1 MATHTDVF
9 ERKEVKYRLS
19 AGQLRA
25 LVSALEGRMAPDAF
39 GRTRVTSLYF
49 DTPARS
55 LIDRSLEKPLYK
67 EKLRLRAYGA
77 PAPDGLVFI
86 ELKKK
91 FKGIVYKRRV
101 GCSYRAARAY
111 LAGVSYEQACARF
124 PLADAEAAAESR
136 SPRSLQIA
144 AEIDQF
150 MLRHEPLVPSMYIA
164 CERVAYAPVF
174 DAVGEHVGG
183 SHADMLR
190 GGLRDDVPSDLRITF
205 DEAIAYRDLFADSS
219 ATGVAVSVYVPL
231 LGAGEAVMEVK
242 ASGPFPLW
250 LVRALDECRAY
261 PTSFSKY
268 GTAYRACAGAYATAA
283 TTAEFE
289 HAKEPLSTL
298 QPERANPSQHAIEYA
313 NQPAPVNTFEPVSMG
328 VSQPA
333 PAARAHPTTPAAEA
347 KAEHLAA
354 ALRDTRPRRFSAPI
368 HHVKKGGR
376 CA

>member
-9 ERKEVKYRLS
+9 ERKEVKYRLN
-19 AGQLRA
+19 AAQVQA
-25 LVSALEGRMAPDAF
+25 LVGALEGRMAPDAY
-39 GRTRVTSLYF
+39 GRTRVTSLYL
-49 DTPARS
+49 DTPNRA

-111 LAGVSYEQACARF
+111 LAGVPYEQACARF

-150 MLRHEPLVPSMYIA
+150 MLRHEPLAPSMYIA
-164 CERVAYAPVF
+164 CERVAYAPVLGAR
-174 DAVGEHVGG
+174 DECAGG
-183 SHADMLR
+183 VRAGVL
-190 GGLRDDVPSDLRITF
+190 GGAPRSDVLGGAPRDDVPADLRITF

-219 ATGVAVSVYVPL
+219 AAGVSASAYVPL
-231 LGAGEAVMEVK
+231 LGAGGAVMEVK

-250 LVRALDECRAY
+250 LVHALDECRAY

-268 GTAYRACAGAYATAA
+268 GAAYRACTGVCHPRSVNPR
-283 TTAEFE
+283 AEE
-289 HAKEPLSTL
+289 
-298 QPERANPSQHAIEYA
+298 
-313 NQPAPVNTFEPVSMG
+313 
-328 VSQPA
+328 
-333 PAARAHPTTPAAEA
+333 
-347 KAEHLAA
+347 KAERLAA
-354 ALRDTRPRRFSAPI
+354 ALRDTRPRRFLAPI
-368 HHVKKGGR
+368 HRVKKGGR

>member
-19 AGQLRA
+19 AAQVQA
-25 LVSALEGRMAPDAF
+25 LVGALAGRMAPDAY
-39 GRTRVTSLYF
+39 GRTRVTSLYL
-49 DTPARS
+49 DTPNRA

-67 EKLRLRAYGA
+67 EKLRLRAYGT

-111 LAGVSYEQACARF
+111 LAGVPYAQACARF
-124 PLADAEAAAESR
+124 PLVDGEAAAESC

-150 MLRHEPLVPSMYIA
+150 MLRHKPLAPSMYIT
-164 CERVAYAPVF
+164 CERVAYAPVL
-174 DAVGEHVGG
+174 DAVGEP
-183 SHADMLR
+183 R
-190 GGLRDDVPSDLRITF
+190 PDVPFDLRITF
-205 DEAIAYRDLFADSS
+205 DEAIAYRDLFADISTS
-219 ATGVAVSVYVPL
+219 PAASVYVPL

-250 LVRALDECRAY
+250 LVHALDECCAF

-268 GTAYRACAGAYATAA
+268 GAAYRACAAACAAAA
-283 TTAEFE
+283 TTAPEFE
-289 HAKEPLSTL
+289 RVKEPLSAL
-298 QPERANPSQHAIEYA
+298 RPDRANVSRHAAEYA
-313 NQPAPVNTFEPVSMG
+313 NQPAPVNTFNPASMG
-328 VSQPA
+328 VSQPT
-333 PAARAHPTTPAAEA
+333 PAARIHPTTPAAEA
-347 KAEHLAA
+347 KAERLAA
-354 ALRDTRPRRFSAPI
+354 ALRNTRPRRFSAPI